1 MITQHIR
8 FIMLTLAT
16 AATAT
21 FAQTDP
27 FICQPPET
35 IAILTG
41 LNDPTSITI
50 DDEFAY
56 IIEQKHTLVIIDLRD
71 HTAPQL
77 LSRTP
82 IPGNECNG
90 ISINADAA
98 YLIHDSSEGFTI
110 FNIADKTDPWFV
122 RYYLTEMNDAQ
133 QVPQSPTHIFQQF
146 SAINISRPLAPGI
159 DLYLD
164 PEFEFD
170 SDVVAVHDNTAII
183 ASLEQYD
190 ITDPLNPILLETY
203 PFGEV
208 DARTARL
215 EYPYIISPSTSD
227 AIVSLATFNQAID
240 QITSLQV
247 QPLGFTDATVRGD
260 LLFAANGRIDVYA
273 VSDSPLRVASFG
285 IDDDIVGARLIRRLG
300 DHFVVTGLNYLAIYD
315 IHTNPIGGTRAGSTP
330 SYIELMD
337 DIAII
342 SSSPPLNYTYSTDI
356 INISNPLEPRW
367 IAQLDFMNQN
377 ARPQG
382 IATYENHVFVAE
394 RTAGLHDF
402 DLSDPENPV
411 LNAIYNTAAD
421 PKDSPRARDLKIRNN
436 TAYVVDNANGLLI
449 YQIQNDATLVPIGNL
464 PIDDSCQHITLL
476 DDLAFVCSSSNAYL
490 IQIDDPANP
499 QLLSIIEGIA
509 DTNPRMITAH
519 RDGDLLYTADYDA
532 GYRIFD
538 ISDPADPIELAHFE
552 ADVITPQGEFLAYAY
567 DILVDENLLYLAM
580 SSGGFAIY
588 NNTNPFDPTLITH
601 TPAAVP
607 QGGNNTR
614 YRQFVKRGNQIY
626 MAAGAAG
633 LRILSLD
640 GCTGPCP
647 ADLNNDTV
655 LNFFDV
661 SAFIIAFTNEEP
673 RADFNND
680 GEFDFFDVSDFIVAF
695 SNGCP

>member
-1 MITQHIR
+1 MIIR
-8 FIMLTLAT
+8 HLCFILLAF
-16 AATAT
+16 AAVTRTT
-21 FAQTDP
+21 FAQTNP
-27 FICQPPET
+27 FACQPPQLLGM
-35 IAILTG
+35 ISG
-41 LNDPTSITI
+41 LNNPTSMTI
-50 DDEFAY
+50 DGNDAY
-56 IIEQKHTLVIIDLRD
+56 IIEQKHTLVIIDLSD
-71 HTAPQL
+71 PAAPQL

-82 IPGNECNG
+82 IPGDECKG

-98 YLIHDSSEGFTI
+98 YLIHDSSERLTI
-110 FNIADKTDPWFV
+110 FNVADKTDPWFV
-122 RYYLTEMNDAQ
+122 RYFLTEMNDAQ
-133 QVPQSPTHIFQQF
+133 HVSLSPTHIFQRF

-159 DLYLD
+159 DLYND
-164 PEFEFD
+164 PGFEFD
-170 SDVVAVHDNTAII
+170 SNIVAVHDNTAIT

-190 ITDPLNPILLETY
+190 ITDPLNPILLETH
-203 PFGEV
+203 PFGGV
-208 DARTARL
+208 DDRHARL

-227 AIVSLATFNQAID
+227 GIVSFATINQAVD
-240 QITSLQV
+240 QITSLAV

-260 LLFAANGRIDVYA
+260 LVFVANGSIDVYA
-273 VSDSPLRVASFG
+273 ASDSPLLVASLG
-285 IDDDIVGARLIRRLG
+285 KDQGVINARLIRKLD
-300 DHFVVTGLNYLAIYD
+300 DHFVAVSPDRLAIYD
-315 IHTNPIGGTRAGSTP
+315 IPTNPIGGTHAGSNP

-342 SSSPPLNYTYSTDI
+342 SSSPLIDFIYSTDI
-356 INISNPLEPRW
+356 IDVSNPIEPRW

-394 RTAGLHDF
+394 RTTGLHDF

-476 DDLAFVCSSSNAYL
+476 DNLAFVCSSSNAYL

-499 QLLSIIEGIA
+499 QLLSVIEGIA
-509 DTNPRMITAH
+509 NTTPRMTTAH
-519 RDGDLLYTADYDA
+519 RDGDLLYTADYEA

-538 ISDPADPIELAHFE
+538 ISDPTDPIELAHFD
-552 ADVITPQGEFLAYAY
+552 ADVTTPQGDFLAYAF
-567 DILVDENLLYLAM
+567 DILVEENILYLTM

-588 NNTNPFDPTLITH
+588 DNTNPFDPTLITH
-601 TPAAVP
+601 IPAAVP

-640 GCTGPCP
+640 GCAGPCP

-661 SAFIIAFTNEEP
+661 SAFIVAFTNEEP
-673 RADFNND
+673 RADFNSD
-680 GEFDFFDVSDFIVAF
+680 GELNFFDVSEFIVAF
-695 SNGCP
+695 SNGCL